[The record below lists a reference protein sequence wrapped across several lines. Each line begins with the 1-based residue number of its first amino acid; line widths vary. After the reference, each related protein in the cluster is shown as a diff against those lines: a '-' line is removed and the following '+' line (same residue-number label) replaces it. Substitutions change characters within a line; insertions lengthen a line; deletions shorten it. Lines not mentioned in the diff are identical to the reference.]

1 MHTSTQPEASRIS
14 RVNPSTR
21 QQRKRRMSVIKSATR
36 MSAPQ
41 NDTHQNATIP
51 FTKASACG
59 NDFLLVQGAHVS
71 GDLGALTRRLC
82 DRHHGVGADGVE
94 WLFPD
99 AKAGVPAD
107 VPADVKARLINADGS
122 EAEISGNGT
131 RCVAAEICSREN
143 KTEVIVRTGAGLK
156 TCRLT
161 GRQGSTFEFET
172 DMGQP
177 EVGGELSIETM
188 WVRAVGTKV
197 SMGNPHFVIF
207 VENFQDGW
215 QRQAALVGTQPQFPQ
230 GTNVEYVVVLGAN
243 DRGKNARGTNAI
255 EIRLFERGVGET
267 ESSGTGSCAA
277 AVAAIAS
284 RRVASP
290 VTVIAPGGPQT
301 VRWENQVYLR
311 GPATLV
317 CRGEFFV

>member
-1 MHTSTQPEASRIS
+1 
-14 RVNPSTR
+14 
-21 QQRKRRMSVIKSATR
+21 

-41 NDTHQNATIP
+41 NEIDPKRRRQNTTIP

-59 NDFLLVQGAHVS
+59 NDFLIVEAAHAS
-71 GDLGALTRRLC
+71 GDLGALSRRLC
-82 DRHHGVGADGVE
+82 DRHSGVGADGVE

-99 AKAGVPAD
+99 AE
-107 VPADVKARLINADGS
+107 ADVKARLINADGS
-122 EAEISGNGT
+122 EAELSGNGT
-131 RCVAAEICSREN
+131 RCVAAEICSRKN
-143 KTEVIVRTGAGLK
+143 KTEVVVRTGAGLK
-156 TCRLT
+156 TCRLIYPKDGRKD

-177 EVGGELSIETM
+177 EVGGQLSIETM

-207 VENFQDGW
+207 VENFQEGW
-215 QRQAALVGTQPQFPQ
+215 QRQAALIGTQPQFPQ
-230 GTNVEYVVVLGAN
+230 GANVEYVVVRGAN
-243 DRGKNARGTNAI
+243 EI

-267 ESSGTGSCAA
+267 QSSGTGSCAA

-284 RRVASP
+284 GRVASP
-290 VTVIAPGGPQT
+290 VTVIAPGGSQT
-301 VRWENQVYLR
+301 VRWENQVHLQ
-311 GPATLV
+311 GPATLI

>member
-1 MHTSTQPEASRIS
+1 MAGE
-14 RVNPSTR
+14 PS
-21 QQRKRRMSVIKSATR
+21 
-36 MSAPQ
+36 
-41 NDTHQNATIP
+41 
-51 FTKASACG
+51 G
-59 NDFLLVQGAHVS
+59 GAIRELS
-71 GDLGALTRRLC
+71 ALTRRLC
-82 DRHHGVGADGVE
+82 DRHRGVGADGVE
-94 WLFPD
+94 WLSPD
-99 AKAGVPAD
+99 AQSGV
-107 VPADVKARLINADGS
+107 DVKARLINADGS

-131 RCVAAEICSREN
+131 RCVAAEICSRQGEDERES
-143 KTEVIVRTGAGLK
+143 KTEVVVRTGAGLK

-172 DMGQP
+172 DMGPP

-197 SMGNPHFVIF
+197 SMGNPHYVIF
-207 VENFQDGW
+207 VENFQEGW
-215 QRQAALVGTQPQFPQ
+215 QRQAALIGTQPQFPQ
-230 GTNVEYVVVLGAN
+230 GTNVEYVVVRAAHESGRN
-243 DRGKNARGTNAI
+243 EI

-290 VTVIAPGGPQT
+290 VTVIAPGGPQI

-311 GPATLV
+311 GPATLI
-317 CRGEFFV
+317 CRGEFFI

>member
-1 MHTSTQPEASRIS
+1 MIAPE
-14 RVNPSTR
+14 
-21 QQRKRRMSVIKSATR
+21 
-36 MSAPQ
+36 
-41 NDTHQNATIP
+41 NDARGITIP

-59 NDFLLVQGAHVS
+59 NAFLLVEGVYAS
-71 GDLGALTRRLC
+71 GDLGAITRRLC
-82 DRHHGVGADGVE
+82 NRHHGVGADGVE

-99 AKAGVPAD
+99 DEAD
-107 VPADVKARLINADGS
+107 VRARLINADGS

-131 RCVAAEICSREN
+131 RCVAAEICSRDDR
-143 KTEVIVRTGAGLK
+143 TEVVVRTGAGLK

-230 GTNVEYVVVLGAN
+230 GTNVEYVVIRGANERGAIDHSENERGKN
-243 DRGKNARGTNAI
+243 DRGANEI

-290 VTVIAPGGPQT
+290 VTVIAPGGAQT
-301 VRWENQVYLR
+301 VRWDKQVYLR